1 MDVTRKKTSNRKTM
15 SVIEDILNVELTLE
29 RRFIDILLV
38 IYLPV
43 RAEDP

>member
-1 MDVTRKKTSNRKTM
+1 VDVTRKKTSNRKTM
-15 SVIEDILNVELTLE
+15 SVIEDILKVELTLE

>member
-1 MDVTRKKTSNRKTM
+1 VDVTRKKTSNRKTM